1 MGVSEMSEKQE
12 VLGQVTYSGE
22 EALLFI
28 RDVYPEVYK
37 DNKEDLESLSRP
49 INELTIV
56 EWVGS
61 VNHAVVQLVSTDK
74 QIAVTYAGTDI
85 TEAMYIAIHN
95 YVELDGV

>member
-1 MGVSEMSEKQE
+1 MSEKQQ
-12 VLGQVTYSGE
+12 VLGQVTYTGE

-28 RDVYPEVYK
+28 RDAYPNVYK
-37 DNKEDLESLSRP
+37 DSKEDLESLSRP

-56 EWVGS
+56 EFVGS

-74 QIAVTYAGTDI
+74 QIAITYAGEDI
-85 TEAMYIAIHN
+85 TDALYIAIHN